1 MGQSI
6 VRFGELKPENYT
18 EGLNNAWI
26 TFSALP
32 YSRQHSSGIDG
43 DIVISATPT
52 VEIVEV
58 DLDVAINSQY
68 EFAYSIGT
76 DNKLKMAFDKTK
88 YSKASAIE
96 TLKCISITYELG
108 HLEANGGLYV
118 AIARNSLGEEV
129 HRTVPQTLDQ
139 LKNVISTFDD
149 TRSVDVSGFLSYQIV
164 RDYRVT

>member
-6 VRFGELKPENYT
+6 IRFGELKPENYT
-18 EGLNNAWI
+18 EGLNNGWI
-26 TFSALP
+26 TFSPLP

-52 VEIVEV
+52 IEIVDV
-58 DLDVAINSQY
+58 DLDVAINPQY

-76 DNKLKMAFDKTK
+76 DNKLKLAFDKTK

-96 TLKCISITYELG
+96 VLKCVSIIYELG
-108 HLEANGGLYV
+108 HLTPNGNNYV
-118 AIARNSLGEEV
+118 VITVNSLGEET
-129 HRTVPQTLDQ
+129 HRTIPLSLEQA
-139 LKNVISTFDD
+139 KNMISTFDD
-149 TRSVDVSGFLSYQIV
+149 TRSLDDGGYLSHKLV